1 MESYFDDER
10 VIIGTMLVLGLL
22 AVAAA
27 YYRHRKDQ
35 GDEGLGDT
43 VAHVLGKV
51 GIHKSPGCGCE
62 HRQDDMNHL
71 IPY

>member
-10 VIIGTMLVLGLL
+10 VIIGSMLVLGLL

-43 VAHVLGKV
+43 TAHLLQRM
-51 GIHKSPGCGCE
+51 GIQKTPGCGCDQ
-62 HRQDDMNHL
+62 RQATMNQM